1 MPAYKAGFFCTFV
14 PIHGKF
20 MKTLIKKA
28 SGELVPF
35 SSAKLRESLV
45 RSGSEEEV
53 INQIVREVEVWL
65 KGKEIIPSKQIYAKA
80 FAMLRKLT
88 TANAARYK
96 LKAAMM
102 ELGPTG
108 HPFEFFVGEIY
119 RTMGFDVKVSE
130 ILDGHCVTHE
140 VDVVATKE
148 NHQRFIECKYYQSTG
163 KNANVQVPLYIRS
176 RVDDIIRMRK
186 SRAEF
191 ENFTFSGGVVTNTRF
206 TTDAEAYG
214 ECSGLHLLSWD
225 YPKGN
230 GLREIID
237 REKIFP
243 ITSLTSL
250 TTAHKQALMEKG
262 IVICRQILRE
272 PTALD
277 SLNLSNKKYRALLE
291 ELNALAG

>member
-1 MPAYKAGFFCTFV
+1 MSAQKRKLVPAYKAGFFCTFV

-140 VDVVATKE
+140 VDVVATK
-148 NHQRFIECKYYQSTG
+148 R
-163 KNANVQVPLYIRS
+163 
-176 RVDDIIRMRK
+176 II
-186 SRAEF
+186 S
-191 ENFTFSGGVVTNTRF
+191 
-206 TTDAEAYG
+206 D
-214 ECSGLHLLSWD
+214 LLSVNITKA
-225 YPKGN
+225 PGKMQMCRFPSTSVH
-230 GLREIID
+230 GL
-237 REKIFP
+237 
-243 ITSLTSL
+243 T
-250 TTAHKQALMEKG
+250 
-262 IVICRQILRE
+262 ILS
-272 PTALD
+272 A
-277 SLNLSNKKYRALLE
+277 
-291 ELNALAG
+291 